1 MYYFSAAVTW
11 TVVHLARL
19 HRTYLFVFSFAY
31 NMFVLQTCWVSQCP
45 SCTPAHFKLNHILR
59 CKFVF
64 SPLRLFRTRD
74 PWFSLL
80 EGGHAPFSGT
90 HVAACCLT
98 SRDLLFTQL
107 CSFEIKTKLFAC
119 IFFLQMYHLAVI
131 FIQKKKKSHLNT

>member
-74 PWFSLL
+74 PWFSLICKTWGWSCSL
-80 EGGHAPFSGT
+80 QWYSCGSLLPYLQGFIIHATVQLWNKNKTICLHFFFANVSFSSYF
-90 HVAACCLT
+90 H
-98 SRDLLFTQL
+98 S
-107 CSFEIKTKLFAC
+107 E
-119 IFFLQMYHLAVI
+119 
-131 FIQKKKKSHLNT
+131 KKEK